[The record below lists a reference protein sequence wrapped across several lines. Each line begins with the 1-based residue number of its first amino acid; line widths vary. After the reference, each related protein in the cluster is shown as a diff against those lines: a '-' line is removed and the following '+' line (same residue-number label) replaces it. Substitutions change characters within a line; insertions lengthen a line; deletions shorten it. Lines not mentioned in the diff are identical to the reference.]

1 MRTDPMPATMRSF
14 YRDHLLSCQPM
25 LQDDGRYQA
34 RVVITS
40 MGGDT
45 TRSQRF
51 LDLDAFDSEAAAVD
65 HARRAGMDWIDANRA
80 SR

>member
-1 MRTDPMPATMRSF
+1 MSERSF
-14 YRDHLLSCQPM
+14 YRDYLLSCQPM

-40 MGGDT
+40 LGGET

-51 LDLDAFDSEAAAVD
+51 LDLEAFDSEAAAVE
-65 HARRAGMDWIDANRA
+65 HARRAGMDWIDAHHLPR
-80 SR
+80 